1 VADRRVR
8 IILEAHIAQAQ
19 SALRQL
25 QGDVGRTAQGIERQN
40 EGLGKTSG
48 VIAGRVIPAVAGM
61 AAGWQAYDKVLKAGF
76 DRLMSLEDAEKRMT
90 QMGLST
96 AEVERLMAGL
106 TETVTGTA
114 FTLDDG
120 ATVMAKFVSSGMDL
134 GEVNDRLTMTADTAA
149 FAQAPLSEIGNIFER
164 IQSEGR
170 LTGETLNMLQVRGVP
185 ALELL
190 SSAAGVSAEAMR
202 GMISQGAIDADA
214 FFGLW
219 ETGSQGFGENAIKI
233 AGSAQS
239 MGDTVRGALAN
250 AQTAAARLG
259 ATLLDDFM
267 PAIRSV
273 ADGFKAAAD
282 GVIGFLDA
290 TQPVRDFF
298 GDTIGQLIEWDR
310 EILEFLGIMEDEG
323 PAKTFQSAMSGAKSE
338 TEAFTMEVVEAADE
352 LAVLSEA
359 FTAYQDAL
367 KASTDPVLN
376 LINAVDKVSAA
387 QATYNEAVSTYG
399 TNSSEARSAA
409 IDLFEATVGLESAA
423 NNADLSFAGVNE
435 VLADMVSQGAL
446 TAEQAG
452 IVAEAIGGAQAAAE
466 DYTGPYVADL
476 QAEIDDPAIR
486 DAKRQLDMVAR
497 TRNPKYLAEL
507 DRQAEIRARNKLD
520 AAAAPRRAPITPYL
534 TTGSLTVRVNYA
546 ISGGIPAGLTRG
558 HSGGL
563 VTTTGIRRMHD
574 GGPVRRF
581 HGGSDRLAGD
591 EVRAILQTGE
601 RVLSRSQTAVFDR
614 LMSMMGRTAMAGL
627 SFHGGGVADGNSS
640 VTDATTVGRMVAK
653 EVGQAINGAT
663 LVIDDRGRGYLVA
676 RNADLYGRGG

>member
-1 VADRRVR
+1 
-8 IILEAHIAQAQ
+8 
-19 SALRQL
+19 
-25 QGDVGRTAQGIERQN
+25 
-40 EGLGKTSG
+40 
-48 VIAGRVIPAVAGM
+48 
-61 AAGWQAYDKVLKAGF
+61 
-76 DRLMSLEDAEKRMT
+76 
-90 QMGLST
+90 
-96 AEVERLMAGL
+96 
-106 TETVTGTA
+106 
-114 FTLDDG
+114 
-120 ATVMAKFVSSGMDL
+120 
-134 GEVNDRLTMTADTAA
+134 
-149 FAQAPLSEIGNIFER
+149 LSEIGNIFER

-219 ETGSQGFGENAIKI
+219 ETGSQGFGDNAIKI

-259 ATLLDDFM
+259 ATLLEDFT
-267 PAIRSV
+267 PAIRGV
-273 ADGFKAAAD
+273 ADGFKAAAN

-290 TQPVRDFF
+290 TEPVRDFF
-298 GDTIGQLIEWDR
+298 GDTIGQLIEWDK

-352 LAVLSEA
+352 LAVLIDT
-359 FTAYQDAL
+359 FDAYQDAL
-367 KASTDPVLN
+367 KASTDPVFALVDA
-376 LINAVDKVSAA
+376 LDKVNTA
-387 QATYNEAVSTYG
+387 QTTLNEVRAD
-399 TNSSEARSAA
+399 SEATTSDVAA
-409 IDLFEATVGLESAA
+409 AEMALFEALVNADSAA
-423 NNADLSFAGVNE
+423 HDSALSFGEVNA
-435 VLADMVSQGAL
+435 VLDDMVARHLISAETADAL
-446 TAEQAG
+446 RGQIDETRL
-452 IVAEAIGGAQAAAE
+452 AAE

-486 DAKRQLDMVAR
+486 DARRQLDMVAR
-497 TRNPKYLAEL
+497 TRNPRYLAEL

-520 AAAAPRRAPITPYL
+520 AAAAPRSAPITPYL
-534 TTGSLTVRVNYA
+534 TTTSLTVRVNYA

-591 EVRAILQTGE
+591 EVPAILQTGE
-601 RVLSRSQTAVFDR
+601 RVLSRQQTTLFDR

-627 SFHGGGVADGNSS
+627 NFHSGGVAGGNSAM
-640 VTDATTVGRMVAK
+640 TDATTVGRMVAK
-653 EVGQAINGAT
+653 EVGRAINGAT
-663 LVIDDRGRGYLVA
+663 LVIDDRGRGHLIA